1 MQGNLFAKKEKKV
14 LSSSDES
21 DKLVESQSGGKQSL
35 SRKGHSQDKTVNC
48 KTKLSLGVTVK
59 ELTFQ
64 VNH

>member
-1 MQGNLFAKKEKKV
+1 MSWLNHRMEESKV
-14 LSSSDES
+14 HQ
-21 DKLVESQSGGKQSL
+21 K
-35 SRKGHSQDKTVNC
+35 KGHSQDKTVNC

>member
-1 MQGNLFAKKEKKV
+1 MFAKKEKKV

-21 DKLVESQSGGKQSL
+21 DELVESQSGGKQS
-35 SRKGHSQDKTVNC
+35 SSKKGHSQDKTVNC
-48 KTKLSLGVTVK
+48 KTKLYLGVTVK

>member
-1 MQGNLFAKKEKKV
+1 MFAKKEKKV

-21 DKLVESQSGGKQSL
+21 DELVESQSGGKQS
-35 SRKGHSQDKTVNC
+35 SSKKGHSQDKTVNC

>member
-1 MQGNLFAKKEKKV
+1 MFAKKEKKV

-21 DKLVESQSGGKQSL
+21 DKLVESQSGGKQS
-35 SRKGHSQDKTVNC
+35 SSKKGHSQDKTVNC

>member
-1 MQGNLFAKKEKKV
+1 MWGNLFAEKEKKV
-14 LSSSDES
+14 LSPSDE
-21 DKLVESQSGGKQSL
+21 LVESQSGVKQS
-35 SRKGHSQDKTVNC
+35 SSKKGHSQDKTVNC

>member
-21 DKLVESQSGGKQSL
+21 DKLVESQSGGKQS
-35 SRKGHSQDKTVNC
+35 SSKKGHSQDKTVNC

>member
-1 MQGNLFAKKEKKV
+1 MFAKKEKKV
-14 LSSSDES
+14 LSSSDEF
-21 DKLVESQSGGKQSL
+21 DKLVESQSGGKQS
-35 SRKGHSQDKTVNC
+35 SSKKGHSQDKTVNC

>member
-21 DKLVESQSGGKQSL
+21 DKLVESQSGGKQSS

>member
-21 DKLVESQSGGKQSL
+21 DKLVESQSGGKQSS

-48 KTKLSLGVTVK
+48 KTKLSLGITVK

>member
-21 DKLVESQSGGKQSL
+21 DELVESQSGGKQS
-35 SRKGHSQDKTVNC
+35 SSKKGHSQDKTVNC

>member
-1 MQGNLFAKKEKKV
+1 MLAKKEKKV
-14 LSSSDES
+14 LSSSDEF
-21 DKLVESQSGGKQSL
+21 DKLVESQSGGKQS
-35 SRKGHSQDKTVNC
+35 SSKKGHSQDKTVNC

>member
-1 MQGNLFAKKEKKV
+1 MFSKKEKKV

-21 DKLVESQSGGKQSL
+21 DELVESQSGGKQS
-35 SRKGHSQDKTVNC
+35 SSKKGHSQDKTVNC

>member
-1 MQGNLFAKKEKKV
+1 MFAKKEKKV

-21 DKLVESQSGGKQSL
+21 DKLVESQSGGKQSS

>member
-14 LSSSDES
+14 LSSSDEF
-21 DKLVESQSGGKQSL
+21 DKLVESQSGGKQS
-35 SRKGHSQDKTVNC
+35 SSKKGHSQDKTVNC

>member
-1 MQGNLFAKKEKKV
+1 MPGNLFAKKEKKV

-21 DKLVESQSGGKQSL
+21 DKLVESQSGGKQS
-35 SRKGHSQDKTVNC
+35 SSKKGHSQDKTVNC